1 MKTFTSDFAYR
12 AAEHQRKRAMDKDDL
27 RHILREG
34 VAYAIIAIVSAG
46 MFVLAVVESA
56 K

>member
-1 MKTFTSDFAYR
+1 MSTSRDYYR
-12 AAEHQRKRAMDKDDL
+12 LAQQQRNRAINKDDV
-27 RHILREG
+27 RHILSEG
-34 VAYAIIAIVSAG
+34 VAYAIVAIVSAG

>member
-12 AAEHQRKRAMDKDDL
+12 AAEKQRNRAMDKDDL
-27 RHILREG
+27 RHILSEG
-34 VAYAIIAIVSAG
+34 VAYAIVAIVSAG

>member
-1 MKTFTSDFAYR
+1 MSTSTDYVYR
-12 AAEHQRKRAMDKDDL
+12 AAEATRRRAMDKDDL
-27 RHILREG
+27 RHILSEG
-34 VAYAIIAIVSAG
+34 VTYAIVAIVSAG